1 MRADS
6 AQPDICEGMHGSI
19 TNGSNRD
26 MGKLIRAAAGF
37 AIALTLLHG
46 PAYWAGLKSSSTL
59 QIEADIAAQRP
70 GMHLQASLDDGLAGL
85 EQMVAP
91 RNGTR
96 MPPNLHDGQARG
108 LHF

>member
-1 MRADS
+1 
-6 AQPDICEGMHGSI
+6 MHGSI

-26 MGKLIRAAAGF
+26 MGKLFHAAAGF

-46 PAYWAGLKSSSTL
+46 PAYWARLKSPSTL

-70 GMHLQASLDDGLAGL
+70 GARLEASL
-85 EQMVAP
+85 ERVIAP

-96 MPPNLHDGQARG
+96 TTPNLHAGQARG